1 MKQVLIISAT
11 IALPSDPL
19 AASKLQTA
27 ALEAGEIFKKAIQTV
42 DKKADYEAKVSRV
55 REESDTPVARK
66 KKTPA
71 ADTGDKTEQQ

>member
-27 ALEAGEIFKKAIQTV
+27 LLEAGATFQKAILAV
-42 DKKADYEAKVSRV
+42 DKKAEYEAKVSKV
-55 REESDTPVARK
+55 REPSDPKVARK
-66 KKTPA
+66 SKTPETPA
-71 ADTGDKTEQQ
+71 APKDGE